1 MTSHDTTQASLPDRA
16 VRELAAATATL
27 VTDHDI
33 LGTIT
38 NLLNGCADCVGA
50 DAAGIILATPDT
62 GRPEFLA
69 ATDHRAQHLEVYQV
83 QTEEGPGIDCT
94 ATGETITVSGLA
106 QIAAR
111 WPTVHDAFRGAGFD
125 AVHAAPMNWQG
136 RTLGAVNLFF
146 DAEHHPGDHPGD
158 QTALIAQA
166 FADIACL
173 VVIHT
178 GDLPTTHITAQTRA
192 ALDERTIIERAK
204 GVIAYTNNL
213 PMDAAFDHL
222 TALAREQNQTLTT
235 TATAVI
241 DQAAAD
247 PLR

>member
-1 MTSHDTTQASLPDRA
+1 MTGHATTQAPLPDRA

-38 NLLNGCADCVGA
+38 NLLHGCADCVGA
-50 DAAGIILATPDT
+50 SAAGIILANPDN

-83 QTEEGPGIDCT
+83 QSDEGPGIDCT
-94 ATGETITVSGLA
+94 STGQTITVSGLA

-111 WPTVHDAFRGAGFD
+111 WPTVHDAFLAADFD
-125 AVHAAPMNWQG
+125 AVHAAPMNWQR

-146 DAEHHPGDHPGD
+146 DADHHPGSD
-158 QTALIAQA
+158 TAVIAQA
-166 FADIACL
+166 FADIASL

-178 GDLPTTHITAQTRA
+178 SDLPPTHITAQTRL

-204 GVIAYTNNL
+204 GVIAYTQNL
-213 PMDAAFDHL
+213 PMDTAFDHL
-222 TALAREQNQTLTT
+222 TALARERNQPLTT
-235 TATAVI
+235 IAAGI
-241 DQAAAD
+241 INQAAAGT
-247 PLR
+247 PHR

>member
-1 MTSHDTTQASLPDRA
+1 MTSHATTQAPLPDRA

-38 NLLNGCADCVGA
+38 NVLNGCAGCVGA
-50 DAAGIILATPDT
+50 SAAGIILASPDD
-62 GRPEFLA
+62 GEPEFLA

-83 QTEEGPGIDCT
+83 QTDQGPGIDCT
-94 ATGETITVSGLA
+94 GTGQTITVSGLA

-111 WPTVHDAFRGAGFD
+111 WPTVHDAFLAAGFD

-146 DAEHHPGDHPGD
+146 DTDHHPGTD
-158 QTALIAQA
+158 TTVIAQA
-166 FADIACL
+166 FADIASL
-173 VVIHT
+173 IVIHT
-178 GDLPTTHITAQTRA
+178 GDLPLTHVTAQTRA

-204 GVIAYTNNL
+204 GVVAYTRNV
-213 PMDAAFDHL
+213 PMDTAFDYLITLSREQQQPL
-222 TALAREQNQTLTT
+222 TAI
-235 TATAVI
+235 AVRI
-241 DQAAAD
+241 INQAAAGM
-247 PLR
+247 PHR

>member
-1 MTSHDTTQASLPDRA
+1 MTSHATTQAPLPDRA

-33 LGTIT
+33 LGTMT

-50 DAAGIILATPDT
+50 AAGGIIMADPDN

-69 ATDHRAQHLEVYQV
+69 ATNHRAQHLEVYQV
-83 QTEEGPGIDCT
+83 QTDQGPGIDCIT
-94 ATGETITVSGLA
+94 TGSTITVSGLT

-111 WPTVHDAFRGAGFD
+111 WPTVHDAFRAADFD
-125 AVHAAPMNWQG
+125 AVHAAPMNWQN

-146 DAEHHPGDHPGD
+146 DTNHHPGD

-166 FADIACL
+166 FADIASL

-178 GDLPTTHITAQTRA
+178 SDLPPTHITAQTRA

-204 GVIAYTNNL
+204 GVIAYSHNV
-213 PMDAAFDHL
+213 PMDTAFDYLL
-222 TALAREQNQTLTT
+222 TLSREQQQPLTT
-235 TATAVI
+235 IATAI
-241 DQAAAD
+241 INTAAQD
-247 PLR
+247 PIR